1 MIQFSVILPAAGRST
16 RFGGGELKKV
26 FVELLGQPVWLHS
39 ARRFAARPDV
49 NEVVV
54 VISADDEAYF
64 REQFGDVCHD
74 DGIRFV
80 LGGETRTD
88 SIANGIDAL
97 QQPGDFIAIH
107 DAARPGIDDAMI
119 DDVFNAAAASGA
131 AILAL
136 PVPGTLK
143 RSTEDGTIQA
153 TVPRDGIWEAQTP
166 QVFRRSVI
174 LDAYEKFRNEPATD
188 DASLVERLGHPIHL
202 VRGSLR
208 NLKITT
214 KEDLE
219 IAERLL
225 SAGS

>member
-1 MIQFSVILPAAGRST
+1 MIHFSVILPAAGRST

-26 FVELLGQPVWLHS
+26 FVPLLGQPVWLHS
-39 ARRFAARPDV
+39 AKRFATRPDV
-49 NEVVV
+49 NEVVL
-54 VISADDEAYF
+54 VISADDEPYF
-64 REQFGDVCHD
+64 REQFTEVCQEI
-74 DGIRFV
+74 GIRYV

-97 QQPGDFIAIH
+97 ENPGDFIAIH
-107 DAARPGIDDAMI
+107 DAARPGIDDTMI
-119 DDVFNAAAASGA
+119 DEVFSTAAASGA

-143 RSTEDGTIQA
+143 RSAADGTIQE

-174 LDAYEKFRNEPATD
+174 LEAYEQFRHEPATD
-188 DASLVERLGHPIHL
+188 DASLVERLGHPVHL
-202 VRGSLR
+202 VKGALR

-214 KEDLE
+214 REDLE
-219 IAERLL
+219 VAQRLL
-225 SAGS
+225 SGDS

>member
-1 MIQFSVILPAAGRST
+1 MIHFSVILPAAGRST

-26 FVELLGQPVWLHS
+26 FVSLLGQPIWLHS
-39 ARRFAARPDV
+39 AKRFAARPDV

-54 VISADDEAYF
+54 VISADDEPYF
-64 REQFGDVCHD
+64 REQFAEVCQENN
-74 DGIRFV
+74 IRFV

-97 QQPGDFIAIH
+97 TNPGDFIAIH

-119 DDVFNAAAASGA
+119 DEVFSTAAASGA

-143 RSTEDGTIQA
+143 RSAADGTIQA
-153 TVPRDGIWEAQTP
+153 TVPREGIWEAQTP
-166 QVFRRSVI
+166 QVFRRALI
-174 LDAYEKFRNEPATD
+174 LEAYEKFRHEPATD
-188 DASLVERLGHPIHL
+188 DASLVERLGHPIQL
-202 VRGSLR
+202 VKGALR

-219 IAERLL
+219 VAQKLL
-225 SAGS
+225 SPEV

>member
-1 MIQFSVILPAAGRST
+1 MIKFSVILPAAGRST

-26 FVELLGQPVWLHS
+26 YVPLLGQPVWLHS
-39 ARRFAARPDV
+39 ARLFAARPDV
-49 NEVVV
+49 SDVVV

-64 REQFGDVCHD
+64 RENFAEVCHEI
-74 DGIRFV
+74 GIQIV

-97 QQPGDFIAIH
+97 DSSSHFIAIH
-107 DAARPGIDDAMI
+107 DAARPGIDNVMVDA
-119 DDVFNAAAASGA
+119 VFNAAAASGA

-143 RSTEDGTIQA
+143 RVSAEGTISE

-166 QVFRRSVI
+166 QVFRRPVI
-174 LDAYEKFRNEPATD
+174 LEAYEKFRNKPATD
-188 DASLVERLGHPIHL
+188 DASLVERLGHP
-202 VRGSLR
+202 VTVVKGSLN

-214 KEDLE
+214 QDDLVV
-219 IAERLL
+219 AQRLL
-225 SAGS
+225 SERS

>member
-1 MIQFSVILPAAGRST
+1 MIKFSVILPAAGRST

-26 FVELLGQPVWLHS
+26 YVSLLGQPVWLHS
-39 ARRFAARPDV
+39 ARLFAARPDV
-49 NEVVV
+49 SDVVV

-64 REQFGDVCHD
+64 RENFGEVCQEI
-74 DGIRFV
+74 GVQIV

-97 QQPGDFIAIH
+97 DSSSHFIAIH
-107 DAARPGIDDAMI
+107 DAARPGIDNAMVDA
-119 DDVFNAAAASGA
+119 VFNAAAASGA

-143 RSTEDGTIQA
+143 RVSAEGTISE

-166 QVFRRSVI
+166 QVFRRPVI
-174 LDAYEKFRNEPATD
+174 LEAYEKFRDEPATD
-188 DASLVERLGHPIHL
+188 DASLVERLGHPIT
-202 VRGSLR
+202 VVKGSLN

-214 KEDLE
+214 QDDLVV
-219 IAERLL
+219 AQRLL
-225 SAGS
+225 SERS

>member
-64 REQFGDVCHD
+64 CEQFGDVCHD

-166 QVFRRSVI
+166 QVFRRSLI